1 MSSVNKKLTTMLQ
14 LSANVNTLNLTYI
27 FTKEDAL
34 RMDTFEAA
42 NKDVNAL
49 KRFNTKVLVGL
60 TYLYLTFSLHIETA
74 KQQISLKLKSFASA
88 FQVFCPREQN
98 SYIV

>member
-1 MSSVNKKLTTMLQ
+1 MNHFLFTMTFSLNLIGILQVKTNSSEFFFAMSSVNKKLTTMLQ

-49 KRFNTKVLVGL
+49 KVK
-60 TYLYLTFSLHIETA
+60 Y
-74 KQQISLKLKSFASA
+74 
-88 FQVFCPREQN
+88 
-98 SYIV
+98 